1 MIRPTVI
8 LNYVGKI
15 VVIIGVA
22 MLTCVIW
29 SIYYE
34 EEIIWRLLLAAS
46 ITIIIGYLLGNIF
59 RHDQNL
65 NYREGFAV
73 VTLGWVAASF
83 FGTLPFLFS
92 GYVPSFADAL
102 FETVSGF
109 TTTGA
114 SILTDVEALPHSLLF
129 WRCLTQW
136 LGGMGIMALFVAII
150 VGMGVRAN
158 QIFRA
163 EVPGP
168 VSSKLSPR
176 VRETARVLWKTY
188 VFISVVLLLL
198 LWGFGMDLFDA
209 FCHTFATISTGGF
222 STKNQSV
229 GYFQSPLIQWTI
241 ILFMFIGGANFSL
254 HYLVGKQR
262 SFKQY
267 IQNREFVL
275 YTLVVV
281 LAVAIS
287 AFGVTHIAGLE
298 PKVRAAAFQV
308 VSIITTTGFA
318 SADFDQWAPAGK
330 GILFLMMF
338 LGGCAGSTSGGIKIG
353 RYLIM
358 LQRAKI
364 ELKQMIHPKAMVSL
378 RFGDRILDDSLVI
391 NVLQFFFLYLMLVL
405 LGTLAMN
412 MMGLD
417 IVSGTTAVLACLG
430 NIGPGFGLVGPT
442 QNFSFVPDVGKY
454 LLSLLMLLGRLEIY
468 PIIVMLVPEYWKE

>member
-46 ITIIIGYLLGNIF
+46 ITIIIGYLLGKIF

-241 ILFMFIGGANFSL
+241 ILFMFIGGVNFSL

-318 SADFDQWAPAGK
+318 SADFDQWAPVGK

-442 QNFSFVPDVGKY
+442 QNFSFIPDVGKY

-468 PIIVMLVPEYWKE
+468 PILVMLVPEYWKE